1 MNKVELAGEI
11 YGDLKRGTSKTG
23 APWSAFKLKVMN
35 GKYYSLIPVYCP
47 GKSLTFSKGEI
58 VSIYGKLV
66 EQYRANKADPV
77 QFQVEAIDVAAEGDL
92 RGSNP
97 EIDDIDLAF

>member
-11 YGDLKRGTSKTG
+11 YSDMKRGTSKTG
-23 APWSAFKLKVMN
+23 APWSAFKLKIMN
-35 GKYYSLIPVYCP
+35 GKYYFLAPIYCP
-47 GKSLTFSKGEI
+47 GKSLTFNRGET

-77 QFQVEAIDVAAEGDL
+77 QFQIEAIDVAAEGDP

-97 EIDDIDLAF
+97 ELDDQDISF